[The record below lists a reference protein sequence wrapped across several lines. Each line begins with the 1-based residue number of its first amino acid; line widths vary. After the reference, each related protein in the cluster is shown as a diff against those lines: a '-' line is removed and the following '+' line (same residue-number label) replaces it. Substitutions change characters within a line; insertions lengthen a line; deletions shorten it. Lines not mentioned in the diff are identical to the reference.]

1 MHTSKHTIAPLRR
14 TALPVMAVVMTLCA
28 ATATATADSTRP
40 ATQIATPQRTAPQRS
55 DTVRRPATPI
65 EVHDMRSR
73 MMTSPQPVSI
83 RQQGRL
89 LCVESQVPQMLPVY
103 TQSGTFYTAFRLTKG
118 TNWLSGLP
126 RGRYI
131 INNRHFAI
139 N

>member
-1 MHTSKHTIAPLRR
+1 MYSDKHPITSHRRLTHALMTIVMVLCVASIRAAADHTKLRQQVNDNNR
-14 TALPVMAVVMTLCA
+14 EATHRADTLRHH
-28 ATATATADSTRP
+28 S
-40 ATQIATPQRTAPQRS
+40 
-55 DTVRRPATPI
+55 PI

-73 MMTSPQPVSI
+73 MMTSPRPVSI

-89 LCVESQVPQMLPVY
+89 LCVESQVPQLLPIY
-103 TQSGTFYTAFRLTKG
+103 TYNGTFYTAFRLTKG
-118 TNWLSGLP
+118 TNWLGGLP